1 MHLGKDFWFI
11 LKIIEFVIRV
21 LKEWS
26 KENNDDTEPG
36 AV

>member
-11 LKIIEFVIRV
+11 LKIVEFILKC

-26 KENNDDTEPG
+26 KDNNDDTEEG
-36 AV
+36 KV

>member
-21 LKEWS
+21 LKEWA
-26 KENNDDTEPG
+26 KENNDDTPAG
-36 AV
+36 TV